1 MEFAPGQ
8 LSEMSAELN
17 AALSDLPATA
27 GKKEGKRRKE
37 LQKTAKELE
46 KHSEKL
52 DGHNQHPDTLGD
64 RNSYSK
70 TDKDAT
76 FMRMKEDAMNNGQT
90 KPGYN
95 LQIGTE
101 NQFIADFALFPNPTD
116 TLTYIPFMEPFN
128 KRYGLYPSTETA
140 DSGYG
145 SEVNY
150 RFMEEHGIEAFVK
163 HNRFHME
170 QRPRHVQGPFRS
182 ENFYHNEKEDCC
194 VCPTGR
200 RMERTGQ
207 RNVKTASGHL
217 PERHRCQSRNC
228 DGCPLRPLC
237 FNAAGNRTVERNRR
251 LEKYRRQA
259 FDLLASEEGLRQRGR
274 RCVEPEAVL
283 GQMKSHMAYRRFRH
297 FGKDKVTMDFAF
309 FAMAFNLKKMVAKM
323 KPGGFKRH
331 LDCMN
336 FIFHLVVRNVSHP
349 GTFDK
354 QKQIKLAA

>member
-1 MEFAPGQ
+1 MLKVIAYAYMNSICSFRKTERLLHRDVHFIWLSGYEKPDFITINRFRDRVKEEINDMLPRTVLLLSAKGFVSLDVEYVDGTKIESKANTYTFVWRRTVERNRAKLTERTRALLGQ
-8 LSEMSAELN
+8 V
-17 AALSDLPATA
+17 DDATA
-27 GKKEGKRRKE
+27 QDKRGVDE
-37 LQKTAKELE
+37 
-46 KHSEKL
+46 
-52 DGHNQHPDTLGD
+52 
-64 RNSYSK
+64 
-70 TDKDAT
+70 
-76 FMRMKEDAMNNGQT
+76 
-90 KPGYN
+90 
-95 LQIGTE
+95 
-101 NQFIADFALFPNPTD
+101 
-116 TLTYIPFMEPFN
+116 
-128 KRYGLYPSTETA
+128 
-140 DSGYG
+140 
-145 SEVNY
+145 
-150 RFMEEHGIEAFVK
+150 
-163 HNRFHME
+163 
-170 QRPRHVQGPFRS
+170 RPRHVQGPFRS

-297 FGKDKVTMDFAF
+297 FGKDKVTMGFSF